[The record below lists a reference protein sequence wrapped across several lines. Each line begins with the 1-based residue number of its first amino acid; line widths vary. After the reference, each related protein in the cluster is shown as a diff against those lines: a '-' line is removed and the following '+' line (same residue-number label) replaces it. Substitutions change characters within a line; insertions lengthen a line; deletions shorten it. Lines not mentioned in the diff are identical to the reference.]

1 MESYNKPYPKS
12 KNNFQC
18 IGPCYQAGTTIVHPV
33 TLEYVTDRN
42 NPFCPVRQWELIDRD
57 TGKKTT
63 LTTDICYQPTETK
76 DLSGKEFE
84 INILTPNIDFNDAQ
98 FLKIYYNIYSYED
111 AISFVSEKKYLPA
124 FTKLRIIDCALA
136 AYGKDLNIID
146 HRTVDFFIEMIN
158 KIWMPE
164 IYKNIEKYVD
174 MHDGKIRLSRQ
185 HDQHDQQDQQE
196 EKEINQDDA
205 KIKYNF
211 IKSKFITNDEI
222 FKFLMKYLKHR
233 KDKWTEIQHHV
244 MNIRNDLIVYIE
256 NKIKNT
262 VE

>member
-1 MESYNKPYPKS
+1 MESY
-12 KNNFQC
+12 NFQC

-84 INILTPNIDFNDAQ
+84 INILTPNIDFNDVQ

-111 AISFVSEKKYLPA
+111 AISFVSEKKYLPV

-146 HRTVDFFIEMIN
+146 HRTVDFFIEIIN

-164 IYKNIEKYVD
+164 IYKNVEKYI
-174 MHDGKIRLSRQ
+174 HIHNGKISLSR
-185 HDQHDQQDQQE
+185 QQDQQE
-196 EKEINQDDA
+196 EEKQISQDDA

-244 MNIRNDLIVYIE
+244 M
-256 NKIKNT
+256 KIKLKIQLNNNLI
-262 VE
+262 

>member
-12 KNNFQC
+12 KNNFNC

-42 NPFCPVRQWELIDRD
+42 NPFCPVRQWEHIDRN
-57 TGKKTT
+57 TGKKTA

-111 AISFVSEKKYLPA
+111 AISYVSEKRYLPIL
-124 FTKLRIIDCALA
+124 TKLRIIDCGLA
-136 AYGKDLNIID
+136 AYGKELNIVD
-146 HRTVDFFIEMIN
+146 HRTVDFFVDVMKKTWLDYIYEHVKQYIN
-158 KIWMPE
+158 I
-164 IYKNIEKYVD
+164 NN
-174 MHDGKIRLSRQ
+174 GKIGLNRTLDSQ
-185 HDQHDQQDQQE
+185 TED
-196 EKEINQDDA
+196 KN
-205 KIKYNF
+205 IKYNY
-211 IKSKFITNDEI
+211 IKSKFITNDEV
-222 FKFLMKYLKHR
+222 FKFLAKYLKHR
-233 KDKWTEIQHHV
+233 KDKWDDFIHHV
-244 MNIRNDLIVYIE
+244 TNIRDDFIVYIE

-262 VE
+262 LSNSES